1 MFAFVL
7 TVILAYTLLN
17 YSWHFVLVL
26 PLKFLF
32 CILKK
37 EEPGNQV
44 IMSVGAVIYGSLPA
58 MLAVTYAPETELL
71 FYAALAWGLM
81 IFHLTSAYGRHMKVG
96 LEVGSANQAESF
108 GLKSYLFY
116 WTISFVV
123 FMITI
128 GFPQLGLHP
137 LNLLFVT
144 ITCYLM
150 ELHIVN
156 YLLLTFSAWVML
168 WNVRYGSRGL
178 LGMLR
183 LSLGRV

>member
-1 MFAFVL
+1 MFTFVL

-26 PLKFLF
+26 PLKLLF
-32 CILKK
+32 CMLKK
-37 EEPGNQV
+37 EEPGTQV

-71 FYAALAWGLM
+71 SYAVLAWGLM
-81 IFHLTSAYGRHMKVG
+81 IFHLTSAYGRHIKHEQKESEA
-96 LEVGSANQAESF
+96 EVKEAF

-116 WTISFVV
+116 WTISFIV
-123 FMITI
+123 FLITLF
-128 GFPQLGLHP
+128 FPQLGLHP

-168 WNVRYGSRGL
+168 WNVRYGTRGL

-183 LSLGRV
+183 LTLKRA